1 MIIAVDFDGT
11 LVTDCYPNIG
21 IPKEEIVQGI
31 KEHKE
36 AGNKIILWT
45 CRTGIALTEAIDFC
59 KRKLGIEFDAVND
72 NLPEIQ
78 KEWGQ
83 NCRKV
88 YADEYWDDKNIP
100 ILETDNLTYKLH
112 KGGNV

>member
-11 LVTDCYPNIG
+11 LVTDCYPSIG

-31 KEHKE
+31 KEHQK
-36 AGNKIILWT
+36 AGDKIILWT
-45 CRTGIALTEAIDFC
+45 CRTGTALIEAVDYC
-59 KRKLGIEFDAVND
+59 RWDLGIEFDAVND
-72 NLPEIQ
+72 NLPEVQ
-78 KEWGQ
+78 EAWGQ

-100 ILETDNLTYKLH
+100 ILETDDITYRLN
-112 KGGNV
+112 GDRV